1 MIPFIKPNINTVSI
15 NIAKLRVNGEF
26 VPSKIERLEKYN
38 IKPRTP

>member
-15 NIAKLRVNGEF
+15 NIATLRVNGEF